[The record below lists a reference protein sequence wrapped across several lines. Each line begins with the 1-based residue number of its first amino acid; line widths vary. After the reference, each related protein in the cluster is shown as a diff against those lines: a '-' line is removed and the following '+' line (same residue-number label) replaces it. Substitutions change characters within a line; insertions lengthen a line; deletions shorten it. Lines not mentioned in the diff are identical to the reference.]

1 MKSRRMS
8 NLSGSI
14 SDSLIRQI
22 FMDFVILVSGFFLS
36 VLADVKSSQTL
47 GMCDFFIMAMSIACA
62 LLVLFIGGFYQ
73 IIVRYATLRAAAPVG
88 FALLTSLFLAT
99 GLIWSLESTIK
110 FSQILI
116 YFFFSFTGI
125 LGIRFILRDFLA
137 YKNTSDRS
145 RVLIYGAGEAGRQLV
160 SSFNFSSHYVPVLFA
175 DDDGS
180 LAGLSIMGLSVF
192 GAEAIEELVD
202 DFDIN
207 IVVLAI
213 PSLSDKRRK
222 EILALLQGLNVEV
235 QIIPCLSELMS
246 NSIDRSDVRSLSIDD
261 ILGRPAVPPDQSLL
275 SCAIDG
281 SVIMVTGAG
290 GSIGSE
296 ICRQIL
302 RKAPEK
308 LILFDMSE
316 YALYLITSEL
326 SKICDN
332 RGDNLEIISVLGSI
346 QNYGKV
352 KSTIELFK
360 VSKIFHAAAYK
371 HVPLIE
377 MNIIEGVYNNVFG
390 TKALIDAAV
399 DSGVSQVTLISTD
412 KAVRPTNIMG
422 ATKRMAEFI
431 CSMSND
437 TEKTRISMVRFGN
450 VLGSSG
456 SVVPLFEKQIDG
468 GGPVSVT
475 HPDITRYFMTIT
487 EAAQL
492 VIQSSAMAKGG
503 EVFLLD
509 MGQPIKIVDLAIS
522 MISLRGKEPVF
533 DDGEEFINNHNLIRI
548 DFSGLR
554 PGEKLYE
561 ELLVDD
567 EAVETNHP
575 LIMSA
580 VDSRPSKEALQR
592 SLDLLK
598 TACEKNNVKA
608 VVKVLIEAGTG
619 LEHDSVRKSKDYE
632 L

>member
-1 MKSRRMS
+1 MKSRKINNLFGNIS
-8 NLSGSI
+8 N
-14 SDSLIRQI
+14 SLIRQI
-22 FMDFVILVSGFFLS
+22 VMDFMILVSGFCLA
-36 VLADVKSSQTL
+36 VLADLKSSQIL
-47 GMCDFFIMAMSIACA
+47 GMCDIAIMALSISCA
-62 LLVLFIGGFYQ
+62 LLVLFMSGFYQ
-73 IIVRYATLRAAAPVG
+73 IIVRYATLHAAVPVG
-88 FALLTSLFLAT
+88 IALLTSLFLAV
-99 GLIWSLESTIK
+99 GLIWSLESTIQ

-125 LGIRFILRDFLA
+125 LGIRFMFRDFLA
-137 YKNTSDRS
+137 YKKTSGQS

-160 SSFNFSSHYVPVLFA
+160 SSFNSSSNYAPVLFT
-175 DDDGS
+175 DDDVS
-180 LAGLSIMGLSVF
+180 LTGLSIMGLRVF
-192 GAEAIEELVD
+192 GAEAIEELVN

-207 IVVLAI
+207 VVVLAI

-222 EILALLQGLNVEV
+222 EILSLLRELNVEV

-275 SCAIDG
+275 SCAING
-281 SVIMVTGAG
+281 VVIMVTGAG

-302 RKAPEK
+302 LKAPAK

-316 YALYLITSEL
+316 YALYLITNEL
-326 SKICDN
+326 SKLCEN
-332 RGDNLEIISVLGSI
+332 RNDELEIVPIIGSV
-346 QNYGKV
+346 QNYEKL

-360 VSKIFHAAAYK
+360 ITKIFHAAAYK
-371 HVPLIE
+371 HVPLVE
-377 MNIIEGVYNNVFG
+377 MNIIEGVNNNVFG
-390 TKALIDAAV
+390 TKALVDAAV

-431 CSMSND
+431 CSMSNA
-437 TEKTRISMVRFGN
+437 TEKTKISMVRFGN

-475 HPDITRYFMTIT
+475 HPDITRYFMTIK

-492 VIQSSAMAKGG
+492 VIQSSAIAKGG
-503 EVFLLD
+503 EVFVLD

-522 MISLRGKEPVF
+522 MISLRGKKPVF
-533 DDGEEFINNHNLIRI
+533 EGGEESVNNHNFIRI

-561 ELLVDD
+561 ELLIDD
-567 EAVETNHP
+567 EAVKTNHP

-580 VDSRPSKEALQR
+580 VDSLPSKKVLQK
-592 SLDLLK
+592 SLELLK
-598 TACEKNNVKA
+598 VACEKNDVKA
-608 VVKVLIEAGTG
+608 VIKVLIEAGTG
-619 LEHDSVRKSKDYE
+619 LEHDAVRKPKDYE